1 MVNLFDRGVLQE
13 GKNADIVRVQLMDE
27 LPMVRAIWKNG
38 RLVLNSCSL
47 FILKTVSVIDTISR
61 INAGNLPKNG

>member
-1 MVNLFDRGVLQE
+1 MPFRFEICPEQILYNAKMVNLFDRGVLQE

-38 RLVLNSCSL
+38 RLVLNSC
-47 FILKTVSVIDTISR
+47 
-61 INAGNLPKNG
+61 